1 MKATEAVRNWRRPAR
16 HVEIGALQDAF
27 LVSAVVMIL
36 IIRPAL
42 DATADE
48 GERARPAAERLAPA

>member
-16 HVEIGALQDAF
+16 NVEIGTLQDAF

-48 GERARPAAERLAPA
+48 GERARPAAE

>member
-16 HVEIGALQDAF
+16 NVEIGTLQDAF

-48 GERARPAAERLAPA
+48 GERARAAAERLAPA